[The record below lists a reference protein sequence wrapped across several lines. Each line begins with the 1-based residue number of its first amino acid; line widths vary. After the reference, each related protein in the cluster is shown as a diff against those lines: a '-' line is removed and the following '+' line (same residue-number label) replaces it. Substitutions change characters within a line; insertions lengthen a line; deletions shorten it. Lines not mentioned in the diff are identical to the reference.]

1 MSSHEPT
8 EETIW
13 LTPEGYEQ
21 LQKELNFLSTTRR
34 QEIADRIR
42 ESKEHGEFADDNT
55 ELEDAKREQGI
66 VEGRIIE
73 LKAILAA
80 AEVLSP
86 DDVPLRT
93 AGIGSL
99 VSVRNKRTKA
109 EFTLL
114 LVSSVEADPDNDKI
128 SSASPLGGALLGA
141 KKGDVVRVEAP
152 GGTTS
157 YEVLK
162 VSRGIK
168 KKKAK

>member
-34 QEIADRIR
+34 VEIADRIR
-42 ESKEHGEFADDNT
+42 ESKGHGEFAEDNT
-55 ELEDAKREQGI
+55 ELEEAKKEQGI
-66 VEGRIIE
+66 VEGRIME
-73 LKAILAA
+73 LKAILAT

-86 DDVPLRT
+86 EDVPLRT
-93 AGIGSL
+93 VGIGSL
-99 VSVRNKRTKA
+99 VTLRNKRNKA
-109 EFTLL
+109 EFTIL
-114 LVSSVEADPDNDKI
+114 LVNSVEADPDNDKI
-128 SSASPLGGALLGA
+128 SSASPLGAALLGA

-168 KKKAK
+168 KKKQ

>member
-8 EETIW
+8 EETVW

-21 LQKELNFLSTTRR
+21 LQKELNYLSTTRR

-55 ELEDAKREQGI
+55 ELEDAKKEQGI

-73 LKAILAA
+73 LKTILAA

-86 DDVPLRT
+86 DDVPRRT

-99 VSVRNKRTKA
+99 VTLRNKRSKA
-109 EFTLL
+109 EFTVL
-114 LVSSVEADPDNDKI
+114 LVSSVEADPDNGKI